1 MEPKPRYDQAL
12 EYEQRGEF
20 AKTFVFCIETDNRS
34 SIERYSQVV

>member
-20 AKTFVFCIETDNRS
+20 AKAFVLYRECLS
-34 SIERYSQVV
+34 CA